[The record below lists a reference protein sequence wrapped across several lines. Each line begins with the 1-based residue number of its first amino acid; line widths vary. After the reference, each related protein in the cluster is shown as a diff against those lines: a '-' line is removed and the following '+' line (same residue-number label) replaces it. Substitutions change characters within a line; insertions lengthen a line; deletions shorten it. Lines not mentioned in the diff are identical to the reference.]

1 MEKES
6 LRVGEE
12 YDRIKARA
20 ESKGLSDGGLCRDLW
35 NLASNSYSQGAFQT
49 LWEQLSRLYGKQPTK
64 LKSPEEFWHP
74 ALKKAVA
81 HLAGKERQADMEE
94 MTRMQMDCQFSQTMF
109 RRSYRSKDF
118 GFHAPVMVRRV
129 CDWIY
134 WTAYEKTAEEMLFYE
149 HSYVRGFDMYLA
161 LELRRQN
168 PRVVSLVREAM
179 LGDNSEI
186 LLSHTM
192 IRAVVISG
200 NRELLELLQKLLLAA
215 RLQEGLRQQ
224 ILEQADAG
232 SVETLIGFL
241 KLCVKEDM
249 FRYSSAVR
257 ALDVWTGLGY
267 GDDKPALVKKYAAL
281 ALECLEQPE
290 ARARYLDSENNLEAY
305 FVLWAMACYETDDC
319 YRYVQ
324 TLLTD
329 PRKYRRALGWY
340 FVSHSDS
347 SQYRM
352 IMAAQYLGERDKEL
366 LAWVVENLAVTH
378 QAVASYR
385 WSREKAAAVANPALP
400 DTLPER
406 RKLFSQLEEIA
417 DYIGAGSHTYT
428 GNPFPFS
435 SVTLENTRVI
445 GCMMSLAFYDFDETL
460 ILKLADY
467 RDKMNVDQ
475 RYAYYANYL
484 NPQQRESHR
493 KLLREA
499 LHDRSIQVKEAAV
512 KALSDCTLLE
522 QDLEALAESLRSKS
536 SSLRKSVLDIFR
548 RQPAEKLAPVLE
560 FMLQAQEEYQIQA
573 AIELLLE
580 LGDKYPGLLREQQAH
595 LETLRDRKL
604 SSQTEILLRQLAPG
618 EGADAAPEVWNEQ
631 NGFGLYDPEYVEN
644 WEKGAEVYELH
655 PAGNREESGSGNHA
669 LDYGNSQIKDSLQQE
684 EKTEKKGF
692 FSRLFGKAFTTK
704 NEEQGSVSPSSPS
717 TLAETAVSTA
727 AEKAIPEEHG
737 EPGAQP
743 ALYTEKELTQRLTLP
758 AEEFSALMAKMNA
771 VFDRHADYEYE
782 IQLYD
787 GSRKKELFG
796 SITGNV
802 IPLPAEYGTPQSIRE
817 NRKLEMIPFY
827 EEFLEAAGDYAADPE
842 KYVCL
847 YFWAVPWSGERHI
860 GRDME
865 LQSWILP
872 VINKGFNHFY
882 SAYDTYKQRD
892 WQIRDVLKLMA
903 DRFDSHALFACGLP
917 LYLSLARLVGEE
929 NLGKNSVQRKP
940 GSTIYYYGDVE
951 RAAINLR
958 MLGILRSIL
967 AQTAAAPEDFAKWF
981 RAEHR
986 LESLAAVSVYSGLTI
1001 EDYFRAC
1008 DMEIVRRDVLY
1019 QRLLLM
1025 QDTDNS
1031 VRMLTNPL
1039 RWARGRKILE
1049 QYPWAKEVVDK
1060 VVNRIVD
1067 VEEQRGELPTEVTP
1081 AARNIERFEGAGH
1094 FARLLAALGKENF
1107 FRGYEYSADTT
1118 KRAVLSR
1125 LLKRCYPGAGDTPE
1139 TLRAELART
1148 DISDNRLAEAVM
1160 YAPQWAG
1167 FAEKILDWPGLTCG
1181 VWFFHAHIN
1190 ETFSAEKETCVALYS
1205 PITPQQFND
1214 GAFDRDW
1221 FFQAYEL
1228 LGEKRFQILYKSA
1241 KYITSGSNQH
1251 RRSQLYTDAVLG
1263 RLQSRSLEAEIT
1275 EKRNQEKLR
1284 CYPLIPIPEGERR
1297 EVLHRYEFIQKF
1309 AKESRQF
1316 GAQRRESEG
1325 RAVRTALEN
1334 LSMTA
1339 GFADVNRMTWFLES
1353 EKLEGLK
1360 PLTEPRELEGVTL
1373 WLAFSEDGTPELAV
1387 EKGGKRQKSLPKAL
1401 QKQEAVLEMKEAVK
1415 ELKEQKSR
1423 ARQSLERAMVEGTA
1437 FGLEEL
1443 QKISGNPVLAPM
1455 LFSLVWVLEEKKP
1468 AEADQPEAQSAGE
1481 GQPACGFLEKTAA
1494 GLALRGLAGKEIFLG
1509 DSRSGTDTETQERD
1523 GRYPQARSCSPQL
1536 SQTDTANVTLRI
1548 AHPHDLMKAGLWSAY
1563 MHELYQSRR
1572 TQPFKQVFREYY
1584 PITEDERQEKNISRR
1599 YAGYQVQPQKT
1610 VALLR
1615 GRGWTVDYEEGLQKV
1630 CYRENIIVRMYAL
1643 ADWFSP
1649 ADIEAPTLEVIRFY
1663 DRKTGELMDME
1674 KVPPV
1679 LFSEAMRDIDLAVSV
1694 AHVGGV
1700 DPEASHST
1708 VEMRTAI
1715 ARELVAMLKLT
1726 NVTFIGSH
1734 AKIRGSLANYSVHM
1748 GSGVAH
1754 AEAVGMLSILPVHSQ
1769 ARGRIFLP
1777 FADDDPKT
1785 AEIMS
1790 KIILLAEDGKIKDT
1804 SILRQIQG

>member
-35 NLASNSYSQGAFQT
+35 NLASNSYSQGAFQA
-49 LWEQLSRLYGKQPTK
+49 LWEQLSRIYGKQPTK

-74 ALKKAVA
+74 ALKKAVV

-200 NRELLELLQKLLLAA
+200 NRELLELLRKLLLAA

-249 FRYSSAVR
+249 FRYSSAIR

-267 GDDKPALVKKYAAL
+267 SDDKPALVKKYAAL

-305 FVLWAMACYETDDC
+305 FALWAIACYETDDC

-378 QAVASYR
+378 QAVAAYR
-385 WSREKAAAVANPALP
+385 WSREKEAAVANPALP

-445 GCMMSLAFYDFDETL
+445 GCMMSLAFYDMDETL
-460 ILKLADY
+460 ILKLADH

-484 NPQQRESHR
+484 NPQQREDHR
-493 KLLREA
+493 RLLREA

-512 KALSDCTLLE
+512 KALSDCTLLG

-560 FMLQAQEEYQIQA
+560 SMLQAQEEYQIQA

-580 LGDKYPGLLREQQAH
+580 LGDKNPGLLREQQEH
-595 LETLRDRKL
+595 LKALRDRTL

-618 EGADAAPEVWNEQ
+618 EGDGAAPEVWNQE

-644 WEKGAEVYELH
+644 W
-655 PAGNREESGSGNHA
+655 
-669 LDYGNSQIKDSLQQE
+669 DSLQQE
-684 EKTEKKGF
+684 GKTEKKGLF
-692 FSRLFGKAFTTK
+692 NRLFGKA
-704 NEEQGSVSPSSPS
+704 
-717 TLAETAVSTA
+717 
-727 AEKAIPEEHG
+727 IPEKHG

-758 AEEFSALMAKMNA
+758 ATEFSALMAKMNA

-802 IPLPAEYGTPQSIRE
+802 IPLPAEYGTPQSLRE

-842 KYVCL
+842 KYVRL
-847 YFWAVPWSGERHI
+847 YFWTVPWSGERHM

-865 LQSWILP
+865 FQSWILP
-872 VINKGFNHFY
+872 VINKGFNHYY

-892 WQIRDVLKLMA
+892 WQIRDVVRLIA
-903 DRFDSHALFACGLP
+903 DRFDRHALFACSLP

-958 MLGILRSIL
+958 MLGILRPLL
-967 AQTAAAPEDFAKWF
+967 AQTAATPEDFAKWF
-981 RAEHR
+981 QTEHR
-986 LESLAAVSVYSGLTI
+986 LESLAGGSVYSGLTV

-1008 DMEIVRRDVLY
+1008 DMGIVRRDVLY
-1019 QRLLLM
+1019 QRLLLK

-1039 RWARGRKILE
+1039 RWVRGRKILE
-1049 QYPWAKEVVDK
+1049 QYPWAKEVVERA
-1060 VVNRIVD
+1060 VNRIVD
-1067 VEEQRGELPTEVTP
+1067 VEERRGELPTEVTP
-1081 AARNIERFEGAGH
+1081 AARSIERFEGAGH

-1125 LLKRCYPGAGDTPE
+1125 LLKRCYPAAEDTPE
-1139 TLRAELART
+1139 TLRAHLAQT
-1148 DISDNRLAEAVM
+1148 DIKDNRLAEAVM

-1284 CYPLIPIPEGERR
+1284 CYPLVPIPEGERR

-1325 RAVRTALEN
+1325 KAVKTALEN
-1334 LSMTA
+1334 LAMTA

-1353 EKLEGLK
+1353 EKLEELK
-1360 PLTEPRELEGVTL
+1360 HFTEPRELEGVRL
-1373 WLAFSEDGTPELAV
+1373 WLAFEEDGTPELAV
-1387 EKGGKRQKSLPKAL
+1387 EKGGKRLKSLPKAL
-1401 QKQEAVLEMKEAVK
+1401 QKQETVLEMKEAVK

-1423 ARQSLERAMVEGTA
+1423 ARQSLERAMVEGTV
-1437 FGLEEL
+1437 FGPEEL

-1455 LFSLVWVLEEKKP
+1455 LFSLVWILERKEPGEPNQMEAQAQSGGEAEEALTGQSACGLP
-1468 AEADQPEAQSAGE
+1468 AEEEALAG
-1481 GQPACGFLEKTAA
+1481 QIVCGFLEKAET
-1494 GLALRGLAGKEIFLG
+1494 GLVLHGLDGKEILPK
-1509 DSRSGTDTETQERD
+1509 SGT
-1523 GRYPQARSCSPQL
+1523 A
-1536 SQTDTANVTLRI
+1536 AVTLRI

-1663 DRKTGELMDME
+1663 DRKTGELMDLE

-1790 KIILLAEDGKIKDT
+1790 KIILLAEDRKIKDT

>member
-12 YDRIKARA
+12 YNRIKARA

-35 NLASNSYSQGAFQT
+35 NLASNSYSQGAFQA

-64 LKSPEEFWHP
+64 LKGPEEFWHP

-134 WTAYEKTAEEMLFYE
+134 WTAYEKTVEEMLFYE

-168 PRVVSLVREAM
+168 PRVTSLVREAM
-179 LGDNSEI
+179 LGDNSAI

-249 FRYSSAVR
+249 FRYSSAIR

-305 FVLWAMACYETDDC
+305 FALWAMACYETDDC

-329 PRKYRRALGWY
+329 SRKYRRALGWY

-352 IMAAQYLGERDKEL
+352 LMAAQYLGERDKEL

-378 QAVASYR
+378 QAVAAYR
-385 WSREKAAAVANPALP
+385 WSREKEAAVANPALP
-400 DTLPER
+400 DTLAER
-406 RKLFSQLEEIA
+406 RKLFSRLEEVA

-445 GCMMSLAFYDFDETL
+445 GCMMSLAFYDMDETL
-460 ILKLADY
+460 ILKLADH
-467 RDKMNVDQ
+467 RDKMSVDQ

-484 NPQQRESHR
+484 NPQQREDHR
-493 KLLREA
+493 RLLREA
-499 LHDRSIQVKEAAV
+499 LQDRSIQVKEAAV
-512 KALSDCTLLE
+512 KALSDCTLLG

-548 RQPAEKLAPVLE
+548 RQPAQKLAPVLE
-560 FMLQAQEEYQIQA
+560 SMLQAREEYQIQA

-580 LGDKYPGLLREQQAH
+580 LGDKYPALLREQQEN
-595 LETLRDRKL
+595 LKTLRDRKL
-604 SSQTEILLRQLAPG
+604 SSQTEILLGQLALG
-618 EGADAAPEVWNEQ
+618 EGDGTAPEVWNLE
-631 NGFGLYDPEYVEN
+631 NGFGLYDPEYVES
-644 WEKGAEVYELH
+644 WEKGAEDHEPRYGENGKEACGASGEAQRKA
-655 PAGNREESGSGNHA
+655 AGEEEPSR
-669 LDYGNSQIKDSLQQE
+669 QV

-692 FSRLFGKAFTTK
+692 FSRLLGK
-704 NEEQGSVSPSSPS
+704 VS
-717 TLAETAVSTA
+717 ATA
-727 AEKAIPEEHG
+727 APKAAPENFSEKQG
-737 EPGAQP
+737 EPSAQP
-743 ALYTEKELTQRLTLP
+743 VLYTEKELTRRLP
-758 AEEFSALMAKMNA
+758 FSAAEFSALMAKMNA

-782 IQLYD
+782 VQHYD
-787 GSRKKELFG
+787 GSRSKVLFG
-796 SITGNV
+796 SLSGNV
-802 IPLPAEYGTPQSIRE
+802 IPLPAEYGTPQSLRE

-827 EEFLEAAGDYAADPE
+827 EEFLEAAGDYAVDPE
-842 KYVCL
+842 KYVRL
-847 YFWAVPWSGERHI
+847 YFWAVPWSGERHM
-860 GRDME
+860 GHDME

-892 WQIRDVLKLMA
+892 WQIRDIFRLMA
-903 DRFDSHALFACGLP
+903 DRLDRHALFACSLP
-917 LYLSLARLVGEE
+917 LYLSLAGLIGEE
-929 NLGKNSVQRKP
+929 NLGKNCVQRKP

-967 AQTAAAPEDFAKWF
+967 AQTAAAPEDFTKWF
-981 RAEHR
+981 RAERR
-986 LESLAAVSVYSGLTI
+986 LEGLAGGSVYSGLTI

-1060 VVNRIVD
+1060 AVSRIVD
-1067 VEEQRGELPTEVTP
+1067 VEERRGELPTGVTP
-1081 AARNIERFEGAGH
+1081 AARSIERFEGAAH
-1094 FARLLAALGKENF
+1094 FARLLAALGRENF

-1139 TLRAELART
+1139 TLRAELVRT

-1263 RLQSRSLEAEIT
+1263 RLQSRSLEAEIA

-1316 GAQRRESEG
+1316 GAQRRESES

-1401 QKQEAVLEMKEAVK
+1401 QKQEAVLEMKEAVR

-1455 LFSLVWVLEEKKP
+1455 LFSLVWVLEEKEP
-1468 AEADQPEAQSAGE
+1468 AF
-1481 GQPACGFLEKTAA
+1481 GFLEKTAD

-1572 TQPFKQVFREYY
+1572 TQPFKQIFREYY

-1663 DRKTGELMDME
+1663 DRKTGELMDLT

-1715 ARELVAMLKLT
+1715 ARELVALLKLS

>member
-12 YDRIKARA
+12 YNRIEARA
-20 ESKGLSDGGLCRDLW
+20 GSKGLSDGGLCRNLW
-35 NLASNSYSQGAFQT
+35 NLASNSYSQGAFGT
-49 LWEQLSRLYGKQPTK
+49 LWEQLIRIYGKQPTK

-74 ALKKAVA
+74 ALKKAVV

-94 MTRMQMDCQFSQTMF
+94 MTRMQMDCQFSTSMF

-118 GFHAPVMVRRV
+118 GFHAAVMVRKV

-134 WTAYEKTAEEMLFYE
+134 WTAYEKTVEEMLFYE

-232 SVETLIGFL
+232 SVETLTGFL

-249 FRYSSAVR
+249 FRYSSAIR

-305 FVLWAMACYETDDC
+305 FALWAMACYETDDC

-352 IMAAQYLGERDKEL
+352 IMAGQYLEERDKEL

-378 QAVASYR
+378 QAVAAYR
-385 WSREKAAAVANPALP
+385 WSREKVVAVANPALP
-400 DTLPER
+400 DMLSER
-406 RKLFSQLEEIA
+406 RRLFTRLEEVA

-460 ILKLADY
+460 ILKLADH
-467 RDKMNVDQ
+467 RDKMNVNQ

-484 NPQQRESHR
+484 NPQQRERHR
-493 KLLREA
+493 ELLREA

-512 KALSDCTLLE
+512 KALSACTLLE

-560 FMLQAQEEYQIQA
+560 SMLQAQEEYQIQA

-580 LGDKYPGLLREQQAH
+580 LGDKYPGLLREQQEH
-595 LETLRDRKL
+595 LKTLGDRTL

-618 EGADAAPEVWNEQ
+618 EGDGAAPEVWNQE

-644 WEKGAEVYELH
+644 WEKGFEVYEPH
-655 PAGNREESGSGNHA
+655 PA
-669 LDYGNSQIKDSLQQE
+669 
-684 EKTEKKGF
+684 
-692 FSRLFGKAFTTK
+692 TT
-704 NEEQGSVSPSSPS
+704 
-717 TLAETAVSTA
+717 AETAEA
-727 AEKAIPEEHG
+727 L
-737 EPGAQP
+737 
-743 ALYTEKELTQRLTLP
+743 LYTEKELTQRLTLP
-758 AEEFSALMAKMNA
+758 ATEFSALMAKMNA

-802 IPLPAEYGTPQSIRE
+802 IPMPAEYGTPQSLRE
-817 NRKLEMIPFY
+817 NRKLTMIPFY

-842 KYVCL
+842 KYVRL
-847 YFWAVPWSGERHI
+847 YFWTASWSGERHM

-865 LQSWILP
+865 FQSWILP
-872 VINKGFNHFY
+872 VINKGFNHYY

-903 DRFDSHALFACGLP
+903 DRFDRHALFACSLP

-958 MLGILRSIL
+958 MLGILRPLL

-981 RAEHR
+981 QAEHR
-986 LESLAAVSVYSGLTI
+986 LESLAVGSVYSGLTI

-1019 QRLLLM
+1019 QRLLLK

-1039 RWARGRKILE
+1039 RWVRGRKILE
-1049 QYPWAKEVVDK
+1049 QYPWAKEVVERA
-1060 VVNRIVD
+1060 VNRIVD
-1067 VEEQRGELPTEVTP
+1067 VEERRGELPTEVTP
-1081 AARNIERFEGAGH
+1081 AARSIERFEGAGH

-1125 LLKRCYPGAGDTPE
+1125 LLKRCYPAAEDTPE

-1148 DISDNRLAEAVM
+1148 DIKDNRLAEAVM

-1214 GAFDRDW
+1214 GAFDRGW

-1241 KYITSGSNQH
+1241 RYITSGSNQH

-1316 GAQRRESEG
+1316 GAQRRESE
-1325 RAVRTALEN
+1325 RKAVKTALEN
-1334 LSMTA
+1334 LAMTA

-1353 EKLEGLK
+1353 EKLEELK
-1360 PLTEPRELEGVTL
+1360 PLTEPRELEGVRL
-1373 WLAFSEDGTPELAV
+1373 WLAFEEDGTPELAV
-1387 EKGGKRQKSLPKAL
+1387 EKGGKRLKSLPKAL
-1401 QKQEAVLEMKEAVK
+1401 QKQETVLEMKEAVK

-1423 ARQSLERAMVEGTA
+1423 ARQSLERAMVEGTV
-1437 FGLEEL
+1437 FGPEEL

-1455 LFSLVWVLEEKKP
+1455 LFSLVWVLEDKEP
-1468 AEADQPEAQSAGE
+1468 AEEEALT
-1481 GQPACGFLEKTAA
+1481 GQIVCGFLEKAET
-1494 GLALRGLAGKEIFLG
+1494 GLALRGPDGKEI
-1509 DSRSGTDTETQERD
+1509 
-1523 GRYPQARSCSPQL
+1523 QAC
-1536 SQTDTANVTLRI
+1536 TAAVTLRI

-1663 DRKTGELMDME
+1663 DRKTGELMDLE

-1715 ARELVAMLKLT
+1715 ARELVALLKLT

-1748 GSGVAH
+1748 GSGVVH

-1790 KIILLAEDGKIKDT
+1790 KIILLAEDRKIKDT